1 MSSFTHSMATY
12 TESALF
18 YAERLAEVS
27 KRDNTTANCHGVIF
41 HPNGRI
47 IYNKKRI
54 KKADAVQTIA
64 AILESEDQVLN
75 QKKSPISRS
84 SQAGPLTWDKLNQAT
99 KDFFFELAGQIMD
112 ETCDADFENGQHGA
126 RLGKDIPKISLKNAP
141 RLSNL
146 KKAGLFKSGQWNS
159 NTKSERWIWLTEEG
173 HAIYKSRSSK

>member
-1 MSSFTHSMATY
+1 MASY

-18 YAERLAEVS
+18 YTERLAEVS
-27 KRDNTTANCHGVIF
+27 KRDNTTANCHGVVF

-47 IYNKKRI
+47 LYNKKRI

-64 AILESEDQVLN
+64 AILESEDQMLN
-75 QKKSPISRS
+75 QKNSPVNRP
-84 SQAGPLTWDKLNQAT
+84 SQAGPLTWDRLNQAT

-112 ETCDADFENGQHGA
+112 ETFDADFENGQHGA

-146 KKAGLFKSGQWNS
+146 KKAGLLKSGQWNS

-173 HAIYKSRSSK
+173 HVIYKSHSSK

>member
-1 MSSFTHSMATY
+1 MATF

-27 KRDNTTANCHGVIF
+27 KRDNTTANCHGVVF
-41 HPNGRI
+41 HPNGHI

-75 QKKSPISRS
+75 PKKSPTNKSGLT
-84 SQAGPLTWDKLNQAT
+84 GPLTWDRLNQAT

-112 ETCDADFENGQHGA
+112 ETSDADSENGQHGA
-126 RLGKDIPKISLKNAP
+126 RLGRDIPKISLKNAP

-146 KKAGLFKSGQWNS
+146 KKAGLFRS
-159 NTKSERWIWLTEEG
+159 NQGSSNIKSERWVWLTEEG